1 MERYKAV
8 TKATLCVFV
17 GGVVGDGGGQHGLWV
32 CFLFF
37 CFDFWN
43 IFNDTIL

>member
-17 GGVVGDGGGQHGLWV
+17 GGVVGDGGQHGLWV
-32 CFLFF
+32 CFFVFF
-37 CFDFWN
+37 FF
-43 IFNDTIL
+43 